1 MEEGLSC
8 PLRIFILSRSGE
20 EIMWS
25 RSELTL
31 CVKGRGWSGNRSKGK
46 ITPWCDLA
54 GTPRGAPDASALS
67 GNGLLP
73 PSRWQPYLLAPAPG
87 CTPGCHLTSSCS
99 MLDAHG
105 ARNPVGTMPSVSSQ
119 APAERVFCRDTH
131 PEGVCR
137 THLLCTSALFFSAA
151 GLSCLHLPD
160 GCWTTIFSCVFISE
174 RVLSKQKTVK
184 IKPWPCLATDAQV
197 VFIFSHEVK
206 PQYDTCYQG
215 LHLRTQTECK
225 NPNKV

>member
-31 CVKGRGWSGNRSKGK
+31 CVKGRGWSGDRSKGK

-73 PSRWQPYLLAPAPG
+73 PSSWHPYLLAPALG
-87 CTPGCHLTSSCS
+87 CTPGCDLNSSCF
-99 MLDAHG
+99 MLDPHG
-105 ARNPVGTMPSVSSQ
+105 ALNPVGTVSSQ

-131 PEGVCR
+131 PEGVCPTR
-137 THLLCTSALFFSAA
+137 LLCTSALVFSAA
-151 GLSCLHLPD
+151 GLRCPHLPD
-160 GCWTTIFSCVFISE
+160 GCLATIFPCVFISE
-174 RVLSKQKTVK
+174 RVLSKQKTVH
-184 IKPWPCLATDAQV
+184 IKSWPCLATDGAGR
-197 VFIFSHEVK
+197 FHFLSWA
-206 PQYDTCYQG
+206 
-215 LHLRTQTECK
+215 
-225 NPNKV
+225 

>member
-31 CVKGRGWSGNRSKGK
+31 CVKGRGWSGDRSKGK

-54 GTPRGAPDASALS
+54 ETPRGAPMPVRYQGIDSSLHHRDT
-67 GNGLLP
+67 LTCLH
-73 PSRWQPYLLAPAPG
+73 LHLG
-87 CTPGCHLTSSCS
+87 CTPGCDLTSSCF
-99 MLDAHG
+99 MLDPHG
-105 ARNPVGTMPSVSSQ
+105 SLNPVGTVSSQ
-119 APAERVFCRDTH
+119 APAERVFCGDTH

-137 THLLCTSALFFSAA
+137 TYLLCTSALFFSAA
-151 GLSCLHLPD
+151 GLRCLRLPD
-160 GCWTTIFSCVFISE
+160 GCLATIFPCDFISE
-174 RVLSKQKTVK
+174 RVLSKQKTVH
-184 IKPWPCLATDAQV
+184 IKSWLCLATDAQV
-197 VFIFSHEVK
+197 VFIFSRAAK
-206 PQYDTCYQG
+206 PQYDTCYQV

>member
-54 GTPRGAPDASALS
+54 GTPRGAPDASVLS

-87 CTPGCHLTSSCS
+87 CTPGSHLTSSCS

-105 ARNPVGTMPSVSSQ
+105 LNPVGTMPSVSSQ
-119 APAERVFCRDTH
+119 APAE
-131 PEGVCR
+131 G
-137 THLLCTSALFFSAA
+137 LLQGHTSGGNVPDSSA
-151 GLSCLHLPD
+151 
-160 GCWTTIFSCVFISE
+160 
-174 RVLSKQKTVK
+174 
-184 IKPWPCLATDAQV
+184 
-197 VFIFSHEVK
+197 
-206 PQYDTCYQG
+206 
-215 LHLRTQTECK
+215 LHLRVVLFSSWAELPAPPWWLFDYHIFMCFYFRESS
-225 NPNKV
+225 

>member
-31 CVKGRGWSGNRSKGK
+31 CVKGRGWSGDRSKGK

-73 PSRWQPYLLAPAPG
+73 PSSWYPYLLAPALG
-87 CTPGCHLTSSCS
+87 CTPGCGLTSSCS
-99 MLDAHG
+99 MSRAPGGL
-105 ARNPVGTMPSVSSQ
+105 NPVGTLSSQ
-119 APAERVFCRDTH
+119 APAERVFCGGDTSRGSV
-131 PEGVCR
+131 PDS
-137 THLLCTSALFFSAA
+137 SALHLCVVLFCSWAA
-151 GLSCLHLPD
+151 LPAPPWWLFD
-160 GCWTTIFSCVFISE
+160 YHISMRFYFRE
-174 RVLSKQKTVK
+174 S
-184 IKPWPCLATDAQV
+184 
-197 VFIFSHEVK
+197 S
-206 PQYDTCYQG
+206 
-215 LHLRTQTECK
+215 
-225 NPNKV
+225 